1 MKRKEKN
8 KRLFNYIF
16 YIVLIGVI
24 IVFLT
29 FENSVIN
36 TASVSS
42 NAFMYYEEFEDN
54 IKMYEKLDYS
64 KQLLVPKFSR
74 YTYVKKFLLK
84 RINEAK
90 ENNEEGYFDELYDK
104 YGETAIKAYY
114 FSFIEPSFPTFYC
127 SVVYL
132 LISII
137 VIILINLIYKKF
149 SFNGAMFSSFLL
161 ILGII
166 SSLLFPNFDLTL
178 IIPVILIVFINICIN
193 YFLFDKGKTKK
204 S

>member
-64 KQLLVPKFSR
+64 KQLLVPKYSS
-74 YTYVKKFLLK
+74 YSYVKKNLLK
-84 RINEAK
+84 SINETK
-90 ENNEEGYFDELYDK
+90 KDNEERYFDELYNK

-114 FSFIEPSFPTFYC
+114 FSFIEPTFQTFYF
-127 SVVYL
+127 SIEYL
-132 LISII
+132 LFSII
-137 VIILINLIYKKF
+137 VIVLINLVYKKF
-149 SFNGAMFSSFLL
+149 SFNGAMFSSALL
-161 ILGII
+161 IFGLL
-166 SSLLFPNFDLTL
+166 SSLLLPNLDLVLL
-178 IIPVILIVFINICIN
+178 IPIILVVFINICIN